1 MMAVAQRSV
10 APAVCSARHAGVIL
24 PVMPVTCNAAR
35 RSRPLQQHVVA
46 ALSLRAASSAGSA
59 GQRPSGG
66 AIHGPKP
73 VPGGPNPPQDAGGDS
88 GGGDGGGRRP
98 RRMILLRHADSEAS
112 SRLRDHDR
120 PISAQGVREASAIA
134 RRLTAAGWVPDL
146 IIASNSRRTRQ
157 TLDTMAEAA
166 EELGEADAHFL
177 GSLYTVAALDGQTKH
192 HLEET
197 VRAVACDAQHF
208 CVMCVG
214 HNKGWEE
221 AASAFAR
228 RAVRLSTASAAL
240 FERAAG
246 GSWEDA
252 TAPGADWTLVQVLT
266 P

>member
-1 MMAVAQRSV
+1 MATALRGAGPAIDSVQRSRHLV
-10 APAVCSARHAGVIL
+10 YAPSIARIS
-24 PVMPVTCNAAR
+24 TRRRCAAPQQP
-35 RSRPLQQHVVA
+35 PLA
-46 ALSLRAASSAGSA
+46 ALSLRAASSGAA
-59 GQRPSGG
+59 AQRPGGGVMHGG
-66 AIHGPKP
+66 AKP
-73 VPGGPNPPQDAGGDS
+73 VPGGPAPPQGAGIDS

-120 PISAQGVREASAIA
+120 PISAQGAREASAIA
-134 RRLTAAGWVPDL
+134 QRLTAAGWVPDL

-157 TLDTMAEAA
+157 TLDAMAEAA
-166 EELGEADAHFL
+166 EEMGAADAHFL

-197 VRAVACDAQHF
+197 VRSVACDTQHF

-221 AASAFAR
+221 AASAFAQ
-228 RAVRLSTASAAL
+228 RAVRLSTACAAL
-240 FERAAG
+240 FERPAG